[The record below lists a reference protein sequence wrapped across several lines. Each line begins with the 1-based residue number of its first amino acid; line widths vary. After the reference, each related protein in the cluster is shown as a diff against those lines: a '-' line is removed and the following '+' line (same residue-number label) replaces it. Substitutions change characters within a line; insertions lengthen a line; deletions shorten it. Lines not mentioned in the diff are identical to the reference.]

1 MSLPS
6 DLVAAIERLDDSE
19 AAAKLREYVDL
30 VLADRNAFHSTAE
43 LRDWIDGI
51 RAASPIQ
58 LERKNIGDLRG
69 WQTDAVTGE
78 ISHESGEFFRIIGVG
93 ISNSAREVSGWD
105 QPFIYQREA
114 GILGILRTRFNGVWH
129 YLLNAKAE
137 PGNTLLYQ
145 ISPTLQATYSNL
157 KTAHGGRVPR
167 FSEFF
172 LEEGA
177 APRKVVYRQWL
188 AEDGG
193 RFYLKSNLNMLVEV
207 EEGDLPEIPEEY
219 RWFTLSQIK
228 ELLLLDNYIN
238 PHVRGILCHL

>member
-1 MSLPS
+1 MTLRD
-6 DLVAAIERLDDSE
+6 DLIALAASTPDPGESQKLIE
-19 AAAKLREYVDL
+19 YIDL
-30 VLADRNAFHSTAE
+30 VLGDDNRFHSLDELRQWIDTIREASPIHLERKRIPE
-43 LRDWIDGI
+43 LRDWHVD
-51 RAASPIQ
+51 P
-58 LERKNIGDLRG
+58 D
-69 WQTDAVTGE
+69 TGE
-78 ISHESGEFFRIIGVG
+78 ISHVSGEFFRVIGVG

-105 QPFIYQREA
+105 QPFIFQKEA
-114 GILGILRTRFNGVWH
+114 GILGILRARFDGVWH
-129 YLLNAKAE
+129 YLLHAKAE

-177 APRKVVYRQWL
+177 APRTVVYRQWL

-207 EEGDLPEIPEEY
+207 AAEDVPDFPDEY

-228 ELLLLDNYIN
+228 RLLQEDNYIN

>member
-1 MSLPS
+1 MNPAD
-6 DLVAAIERLDDSE
+6 DLKAAAASIDDE
-19 AAAKLREYVDL
+19 AARAKLEEYIDL
-30 VLADRNAFHSTAE
+30 VLSDVNSFHTLDDLRTWIDDIRARSPIRLDRKNIPD
-43 LRDWIDGI
+43 LRDWRVDPE
-51 RAASPIQ
+51 S
-58 LERKNIGDLRG
+58 
-69 WQTDAVTGE
+69 GE
-78 ISHESGEFFRIIGVG
+78 IYHVSGEFFRIVGVS
-93 ISNSAREVSGWD
+93 ITNSAREVSGWD

-114 GILGILRTRFNGVWH
+114 GILGIVRTRFDGVWH
-129 YLLNAKAE
+129 YLLHAKAE

-177 APRKVVYRQWL
+177 APRTVVYRQWL

-207 EEGDLPEIPEEY
+207 RAEDLPEFPDEY

-228 ELLLLDNYIN
+228 ALLKEDNYIN

>member
-1 MSLPS
+1 MTARD
-6 DLVAAIERLDDSE
+6 DLLQTIARIDDAS

-30 VLADRNAFHSTAE
+30 VLDDANAFHTIEE
-43 LRDWIDGI
+43 LRTWIDDI
-51 RAASPIQ
+51 RASSPIR
-58 LERKNIGDLRG
+58 LTRKNIPELRN
-69 WQTDAVTGE
+69 WQVEPVTGE
-78 ISHESGEFFRIIGVG
+78 IYHESGEFFRIIGVE
-93 ISNSAREVSGWD
+93 ISNSAREVAGWD
-105 QPFIYQREA
+105 QPFIYQKEA
-114 GILGILRTRFNGVWH
+114 GILGIVRTRFEGVWH
-129 YLLNAKAE
+129 YLLHAKAE

-157 KTAHGGRVPR
+157 KTAHGGRIPR
-167 FSEFF
+167 FAEFF

-177 APRKVVYRQWL
+177 APRTVVYRQWL

-207 EEGDLPEIPEEY
+207 DSADLPEFPDEY

-228 ELLLLDNYIN
+228 RLLMEDNYIN

>member
-1 MSLPS
+1 MNVEQ
-6 DLVAAIERLDDSE
+6 DLRDLAASIGDPES
-19 AAAKLREYVDL
+19 AAKLREYIDL
-30 VLADRNAFHSTAE
+30 VLADANSFHTLDD
-43 LRDWIDGI
+43 LRTWIDEI
-51 RAASPIQ
+51 RAASPIR
-58 LERKNIGDLRG
+58 LARKNISDLRD
-69 WQTDAVTGE
+69 WQVDPETGE
-78 ISHESGEFFRIIGVG
+78 IFHISGEFFRIVGVG
-93 ISNSAREVSGWD
+93 ITNSAREVSGWD
-105 QPFIYQREA
+105 QPFIFQKEA
-114 GILGILRTRFNGVWH
+114 GILGILRTRFDGVWH
-129 YLLNAKAE
+129 YLLHAKAE

-172 LEEGA
+172 MEEGA
-177 APRKVVYRQWL
+177 APREVIYRQWL

-207 EEGDLPEIPEEY
+207 DADDLPEFPDEY

-228 ELLLLDNYIN
+228 ALLKEDNYIN

>member
-1 MSLPS
+1 MSS
-6 DLVAAIERLDDSE
+6 YDDLTTAAAGLDDPI
-19 AAAKLREYVDL
+19 AAAKIREYIDL
-30 VLADRNAFHSTAE
+30 VLSDRNAFHTTDE
-43 LRDWIDGI
+43 LRTWIDEI
-51 RAASPIQ
+51 RSSSPITLQ
-58 LERKNIGDLRG
+58 RKNIQDLRG
-69 WQTDAVTGE
+69 WQVDGETGE
-78 ISHESGEFFRIIGVG
+78 IFHDSGEFFRIIGVG
-93 ISNSAREVSGWD
+93 ISNSSREVSGWD

-114 GILGILRTRFNGVWH
+114 GILGILRARFDGVWH

-172 LEEGA
+172 LETGA
-177 APRKVVYRQWL
+177 APRRVIYKQWL

-207 EEGDLPEIPEEY
+207 EAEDLPEIPDEY
-219 RWFTLSQIK
+219 RWFTLSQVK
-228 ELLLLDNYIN
+228 ELLREDNYIN